1 MKKIILALLGLGMVG
16 CSSGLK
22 EAGFAI
28 PDGPDGAHY
37 IVNRDLVNTRVW
49 ANQTQMNG
57 DFHCTYKRTSE
68 EMAELRAKYG
78 PDQVWY
84 TGCTALKGHP
94 NHVYAKSQVPGI
106 ANFWGDVGK
115 TLLWTGAIAYT
126 GNQIGKGL
134 GRSGDH
140 VSQNSSGNSESNSNS
155 DSDADASN
163 MVNSGNKTTNV
174 KPTTQINSNN
184 VFKK

>member
-1 MKKIILALLGLGMVG
+1 MKKIVLALLTLGMVG
-16 CSSGLK
+16 CSHGLS
-22 EAGFAI
+22 EVGFSI
-28 PDGPDGAHY
+28 PNGSDPGDSHY

-94 NHVYAKSQVPGI
+94 NHLYAKSQVPGI

-140 VSQNSSGNSESNSNS
+140 VTQSGSGNSESNS
-155 DSDADASN
+155 DADANVTS
-163 MVNSGNKTTNV
+163 NSGNKTTNI
-174 KPTTQINSNN
+174 KGDTKINSDN